1 MHVLKAGPWWEW
13 APVFVSFCLGGL
25 RQRSTKLYFVL
36 SVPLTPD
43 PPAFQRLT
51 SIAACSES
59 GRIQRQP
66 IHPWLRADWRP
77 SVRRSEP
84 TLTSADS
91 PKNVRQ
97 ETTLQQ
103 WHGNAKTTE
112 KKINKKIP
120 IHFTVRKKIRR
131 NSALTLFYTWWTHQ
145 YQSFTER
152 KSISIP
158 DPCSTEPAGQAAWRT
173 FPEWA
178 SFLQASRHSVVP
190 SSSAPCP

>member
-1 MHVLKAGPWWEW
+1 MTGRSCQTMVWLPIHSHNRERDRERDIEKGQGIKEMHMFWRLVRDGN
-13 APVFVSFCLGGL
+13 GL
-25 RQRSTKLYFVL
+25 QFLFLFASVGWDREAQSYILYF
-36 SVPLTPD
+36 LTPD

-97 ETTLQQ
+97 ETTTLQQ
-103 WHGNAKTTE
+103 WHGNAKLQKK
-112 KKINKKIP
+112 KKINKFRFISLL
-120 IHFTVRKKIRR
+120 RKIRR

-145 YQSFTER
+145 
-152 KSISIP
+152 
-158 DPCSTEPAGQAAWRT
+158 
-173 FPEWA
+173 
-178 SFLQASRHSVVP
+178 
-190 SSSAPCP
+190 